1 MRQSDIIHNLFHFRF
16 HLLLWQAFQTG
27 VEPDVF
33 LNCQPELHQ
42 TNNCLNYQ
50 KTRIY
55 NCARN

>member
-1 MRQSDIIHNLFHFRF
+1 MRQSNIIHNLFHFSL

-33 LNCQPELHQ
+33 LNCQPELNIKH
-42 TNNCLNYQ
+42 LKYQ

-55 NCARN
+55 NCAKT